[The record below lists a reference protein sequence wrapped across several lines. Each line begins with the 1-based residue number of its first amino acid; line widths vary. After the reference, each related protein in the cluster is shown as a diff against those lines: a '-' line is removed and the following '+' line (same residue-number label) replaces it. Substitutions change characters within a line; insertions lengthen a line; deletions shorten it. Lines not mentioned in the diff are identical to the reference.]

1 MKHLEELSANA
12 WPGLRCSLVDGWI
25 ARFAMGHTHRAN
37 SVLPLGAG
45 TGALAD
51 RIARCE
57 ALYRL
62 EGLEPCFKVFPEAV
76 PEDLDA
82 QLAQRGYIRRA
93 NGQVLVLE
101 ALPSAAPAAER
112 WTVSS
117 SPRLT
122 PGWFQFH
129 AESSGLD
136 ARRAAAAKAI
146 LQAIVPE
153 RRFLLL
159 EGDAGPAACALVV
172 LEDGWAG
179 IFDLMVR
186 EEWRGQGLGRAAMG
200 MALAEAARAGARRSY
215 LQVLDTNQVA
225 RALYASVGYRPLYSY
240 GFRVKPPHA

>member
-12 WPGLRCSLVDGWI
+12 WPSLRISLVDGWI

-37 SVLPLGAG
+37 SVLPLGPGNG
-45 TGALAD
+45 TLAD

-62 EGLEPCFKVFPEAV
+62 EGLEPCFKLFPEAV
-76 PEDLDA
+76 PEDLDT

-93 NGQVLVLE
+93 NGQVLGLE
-101 ALPSAAPAAER
+101 ALPSAPSATEG
-112 WTVSS
+112 WTISS
-117 SPRLT
+117 SPHLT

-129 AESSGLD
+129 ADSSGLD
-136 ARRAAAAKAI
+136 APKATAAKAI
-146 LQAIVPE
+146 LEAIVPE
-153 RRFLLL
+153 RRFLML
-159 EGDAGPAACALVV
+159 EGDAGPAACALIV

-186 EEWRGQGLGRAAMG
+186 KEWRGQGLGRAAMQ

-215 LQVLDTNQVA
+215 LQVLDANRVA
-225 RALYASVGYRPLYSY
+225 RALYASLGYRPLYSY

>member
-12 WPGLRCSLVDGWI
+12 WPSLRISLVDGWI

-45 TGALAD
+45 NGTLAD

-62 EGLEPCFKVFPEAV
+62 EGLEPCFKLFPEAV
-76 PEDLDA
+76 PEDLDT

-93 NGQVLVLE
+93 NGQVLGLE
-101 ALPSAAPAAER
+101 ALPSAPSATEG
-112 WTVSS
+112 WTISS
-117 SPRLT
+117 SPHLT

-129 AESSGLD
+129 ADSSGLD
-136 ARRAAAAKAI
+136 APKATAAKAI
-146 LQAIVPE
+146 LEAIVPE
-153 RRFLLL
+153 RRFLML
-159 EGDAGPAACALVV
+159 EGDAGPAACALIV

-186 EEWRGQGLGRAAMG
+186 KEWRGQGLGRATLRV
-200 MALAEAARAGARRSY
+200 ALAEAAKAGARRSY
-215 LQVLDTNQVA
+215 LQVLDANRVA
-225 RALYASVGYRPLYSY
+225 RALYASLGYRPLYSY

>member
-1 MKHLEELSANA
+1 MRYLEELSANA
-12 WPGLRCSLVDGWI
+12 WPGLRCALVDGWL

-45 TGALAD
+45 NGTLAD

-62 EGLEPCFKVFPEAV
+62 EELEPCFKIFPEAA

-93 NGQVLVLE
+93 NGQVLGLE
-101 ALPSAAPAAER
+101 TLPSSPPAAEGG
-112 WTVSS
+112 TVSS
-117 SPRLT
+117 THHLT
-122 PGWFQFH
+122 PDWFRFH
-129 AESSGLD
+129 ADSSGLD
-136 ARRAAAAKAI
+136 ARKATAAKAI
-146 LQAIVPE
+146 LEAIVPE
-153 RRFLLL
+153 HRFLMLK
-159 EGDAGPAACALVV
+159 GDAGPEACALIV

-186 EEWRGQGLGRAAMG
+186 KEWRGQGLGRAAMG

-215 LQVLDTNQVA
+215 LQVLDANRVA
-225 RALYASVGYRPLYSY
+225 KELYASLGYRPLYPY
-240 GFRVKPPHA
+240 GFRVKAPHA